1 MFRHNE
7 QASPIFEGVTE
18 IWINITLQG
27 INLAT
32 WHMWTTK
39 ASRVVTFHDD
49 YQRVELGPP
58 YPSVIFHVKASSDS
72 PWVAQTLSQCHLW
85 STVGCHL
92 TQRSS
97 KLLSLWYP
105 INPVCASTQVNSCCN
120 RAQPTRSLTDTG
132 GGYHLRCS
140 EYENIPLSTFLF
152 GILHFPQLP
161 RPISCKT
168 TNLIANINHIEPLSW
183 EGVLSRVAINHS
195 TSTDNLI
202 Y

>member
-1 MFRHNE
+1 MW
-7 QASPIFEGVTE
+7 AMK
-18 IWINITLQG
+18 
-27 INLAT
+27 AT
-32 WHMWTTK
+32 
-39 ASRVVTFHDD
+39 RVATFHDD
-49 YQRVELGPP
+49 YQRVEPSPP
-58 YPSVIFHVKASSDS
+58 CPSAVFHAKTSTGSS
-72 PWVAQTLSQCHLW
+72 WVAQTLFQCYPW
-85 STVGCHL
+85 STVGCRP
-92 TQRSS
+92 TQQPSM
-97 KLLSLWYP
+97 LLSLWYP
-105 INPVCASTQVNSCCN
+105 INPVCASTQLNSCCN
-120 RAQPTRSLTDTG
+120 KAQPTRSLTDTG

-140 EYENIPLSTFLF
+140 EYENIPLSTFLS